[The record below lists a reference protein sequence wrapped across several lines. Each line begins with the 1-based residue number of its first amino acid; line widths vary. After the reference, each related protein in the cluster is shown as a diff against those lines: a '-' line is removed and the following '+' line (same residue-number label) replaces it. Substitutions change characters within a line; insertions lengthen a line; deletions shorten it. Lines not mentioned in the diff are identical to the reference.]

1 MFKNIKTNL
10 KRVACAGLSVLVLLA
25 SGCKK
30 QIPDFDYA
38 AEDLSSYVTLFDESA
53 YTREMIESEYKKAM
67 MEKES
72 KDSYI
77 INAGSYFDF
86 YVTAYVKNGDN
97 FDRYEKFCYET
108 YGSPVNDYR
117 VLANAE
123 NADFDKC
130 LMANV
135 ASSEDAAAEP
145 RTITNKKAFSFTINV
160 SADNANAD
168 IAGKTLRFVITP
180 ENYVAPLYD
189 DASINV
195 YTRELF
201 EAPSQKQEIEAG
213 DAVFLSVIAMVD
225 KSAFYTNTS
234 AFFFMGD
241 NSLFPGFDEWLIGKK
256 IGSYT
261 YTATFSENAF
271 TGDNAFS
278 HANGKTAEFYINI
291 TKICET
297 EDVLAANGF
306 DTVLELK
313 DYYSILSFAKMYL
326 CEKAVEESTVN
337 SYPEKAVAAMEA
349 QMREQTDGVIAGY
362 REYLEEYLGEVSD
375 EYVFSYMQK
384 EVFGEELYKDA
395 EDLISSVSRDQ
406 MDYIIISNAIAD
418 SLGIEYSV
426 EEYRADMQEMLN
438 YSGNFESTI
447 EEAESGMLGR
457 NHYYYAYFLTGKI
470 ADTLAEKIM
479 QK

>member
-1 MFKNIKTNL
+1 MFKNIKTNF
-10 KRVACAGLSVLVLLA
+10 KKIACVGLSALMLLA

-38 AEDLSSYVTLFDESA
+38 AADLSSYVTLFDTSS
-53 YTREMIESEYKKAM
+53 YTREMLESEYKKAM
-67 MEKES
+67 AEKENG
-72 KDSYI
+72 DSYI
-77 INAGSYFDF
+77 INAGSYFNF
-86 YVTAYVKNGDN
+86 YVTAYVKNGDD
-97 FDRYEKFCYET
+97 FEKYEKFCHET
-108 YGSPVNDYR
+108 YGSPVSDYR
-117 VLANAE
+117 VTANAA

-135 ASSEDAAAEP
+135 ASAEDPAAEP
-145 RTITNKKAFSFTINV
+145 RTITSGKAFSFTINA

-180 ENYVAPLYD
+180 ESYVAPLYD
-189 DASINV
+189 DASVNV

-201 EAPSQKQEIEAG
+201 EAPSQKQEIESG
-213 DAVFLSVIAMVD
+213 DAVFLSIIAMVD

-241 NSLFPGFDEWLIGKK
+241 NSLFPGFDEWLVGKK

-261 YTATFSENAF
+261 YTTTFGENAF
-271 TGDNAFS
+271 TSDNAFYY
-278 HANGKTAEFYINI
+278 ANGKTVELYINI

-297 EDVLAANGF
+297 EDVLSANDF
-306 DTVLELK
+306 DTLLELK
-313 DYYSILSFAKMYL
+313 DYYSMLSFAKIYL
-326 CEKAVEESTVN
+326 CEKAVEGSTVN

-349 QMREQTDGVIAGY
+349 QMREQAEGVIADY

-406 MDYIIISNAIAD
+406 MDYIIINNAIAD
-418 SLGIEYSV
+418 SLGIEYSM

-438 YSGNFESTI
+438 YSGDFETTI
-447 EEAESGMLGR
+447 EEAESGMLGKH
-457 NHYYYAYFLTGKI
+457 HYYYAYFLTGKI
-470 ADTLAEKIM
+470 ADTLAERIM